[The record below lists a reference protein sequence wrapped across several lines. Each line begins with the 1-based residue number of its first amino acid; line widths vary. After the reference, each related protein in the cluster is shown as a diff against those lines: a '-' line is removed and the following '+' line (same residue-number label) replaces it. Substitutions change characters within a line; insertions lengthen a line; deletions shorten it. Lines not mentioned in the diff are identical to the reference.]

1 MNIYGQIK
9 FQDKITIKRAACL
22 GACETGG
29 NHFRIL
35 ISKDARQNVDIF
47 AETILHELCHLWLSV
62 LISMAKL
69 KISDRRQH
77 KIIEAIVPRAL
88 KEIAEQR
95 KQK

>member
-9 FQDKITIKRAACL
+9 FQDKITVRRIECL
-22 GACETGG
+22 GSCETWD

-35 ISKDARQNVDIF
+35 VSKAARQNTGIF

-77 KIIEAIVPRAL
+77 KIIDKIMPIAL
-88 KEIAEQR
+88 KEIAKHR
-95 KQK
+95 RGK